1 MRPLTFALLF
11 LLAGP
16 ARASEF
22 DTLFQNLKNTYQH
35 ADSWQANFTQTT
47 TVELLGRNI
56 TKNGEMFLKK
66 PGKLKIVYLGA
77 RPKMYVSNGQKLWI
91 YTVGDSQ
98 MESYA
103 NVSSVVSRQALAF
116 LQGLGE
122 LDRDFWVATPKG
134 ASAIKEFSLKS
145 IELKPKTKNSPL
157 KKIILGVDEKT
168 GLVKETVLYNA
179 SGNQTHYL
187 FKNIRLNPVLGDAL
201 FEFKKPAG
209 VIEIRG

>member
-16 ARASEF
+16 AQASEF

-35 ADSWQANFTQTT
+35 AESWQADFTQSTY
-47 TVELLGRNI
+47 VELLGRSI

-66 PGKLKIVYLGA
+66 PGKLKIIYFGA
-77 RPKMYVSNGQKLWI
+77 HPKMYVSNSRKLWI
-91 YTVGDSQ
+91 YTEGDSQ
-98 MESYA
+98 VEFYP
-103 NVSSVVSRQALAF
+103 NVSSVVSREALAF

-122 LDRDFWVATPKG
+122 LDRDFLMATPKG
-134 ASAIKEFSLKS
+134 ASVIKDPSLKS
-145 IELKPKTKNSPL
+145 VELKPKTKNSPL
-157 KKIILGVDEKT
+157 RKIILGVDEKT

-187 FKNIRLNPVLGDAL
+187 FKKIRLNPLLVDSL
-201 FEFKKPAG
+201 FEFKKPTG